1 MTLATTRPET
11 MLGDTAVAVHPEP
24 AAALDK
30 AEAEL
35 KARLEAA
42 GPRRSRT
49 SRSRSTICR
58 SAAARCCG
66 ELETLARMARDGR
79 KVRLPLLEPRDAAGG
94 RRLGQART
102 GHGLRE
108 DHAGPRPQRL

>member
-1 MTLATTRPET
+1 

-42 GPRRSRT
+42 GAKEKPDLQKQIDDLQERRRT
-49 SRSRSTICR
+49 ML
-58 SAAARCCG
+58 G

-79 KVRLPLLEPRDAAGG
+79 KVRLPLLEPRDARWWPTFGPSPNW
-94 RRLGQART
+94 AR
-102 GHGLRE
+102 
-108 DHAGPRPQRL
+108 AA